1 MNIQIFG
8 SKKDN
13 DTKKAQRFFKER
25 GIRFQ
30 YIDLREKTL
39 SKGEFRSVAAVNG
52 GLEGMIN
59 KECND
64 RDALALVTYI
74 AEEDKLDKILENSD
88 RSQWPTGDTGISAG
102 CVEDVGIK
110 EVPMNQDTLNK
121 IKLYKNSKYV
131 WCAVGG
137 VAGFLIGIYR
147 AALFKVLIFCVVCAV
162 GVILFAILAIVY
174 GIAFVVARDIQRW
187 RDQTEFLED
196 IMQVLGDKEQ
206 N

>member
-74 AEEDKLDKILENSD
+74 AEEDKLDKILENP
-88 RSQWPTGDTGISAG
+88 QI
-102 CVEDVGIK
+102 
-110 EVPMNQDTLNK
+110 LK
-121 IKLYKNSKYV
+121 IPIIN
-131 WCAVGG
+131 
-137 VAGFLIGIYR
+137 
-147 AALFKVLIFCVVCAV
+147 
-162 GVILFAILAIVY
+162 AILAISIITLMPLKSAKD
-174 GIAFVVARDIQRW
+174 IAIFVMVLAMA
-187 RDQTEFLED
+187 FLSN
-196 IMQVLGDKEQ
+196 VGAKKESIR
-206 N
+206 

>member
-74 AEEDKLDKILENSD
+74 AEEDKLFAMAD
-88 RSQWPTGDTGISAG
+88 RRHWDISRMCG
-102 CVEDVGIK
+102 RRG
-110 EVPMNQDTLNK
+110 NK
-121 IKLYKNSKYV
+121 GSAYESRY
-131 WCAVGG
+131 
-137 VAGFLIGIYR
+137 
-147 AALFKVLIFCVVCAV
+147 FK
-162 GVILFAILAIVY
+162 
-174 GIAFVVARDIQRW
+174 
-187 RDQTEFLED
+187 
-196 IMQVLGDKEQ
+196 
-206 N
+206 

>member
-59 KECND
+59 KECKD

-74 AEEDKLDKILENSD
+74 AEEDKLDKILENPQILKIPIV
-88 RSQWPTGDTGISAG
+88 RNGRQATLGYQP
-102 CVEDVGIK
+102 DVWK
-110 EVPMNQDTLNK
+110 TWEK
-121 IKLYKNSKYV
+121 
-131 WCAVGG
+131 GG
-137 VAGFLIGIYR
+137 VYESR
-147 AALFKVLIFCVVCAV
+147 YFK
-162 GVILFAILAIVY
+162 
-174 GIAFVVARDIQRW
+174 
-187 RDQTEFLED
+187 
-196 IMQVLGDKEQ
+196 
-206 N
+206 

>member
-13 DTKKAQRFFKER
+13 DTKKAQR

-74 AEEDKLDKILENSD
+74 AEEDQLDKILENPQILKIPIV
-88 RSQWPTGDTGISAG
+88 RNGRQATLGYQP
-102 CVEDVGIK
+102 DVWK
-110 EVPMNQDTLNK
+110 TWE
-121 IKLYKNSKYV
+121 
-131 WCAVGG
+131 
-137 VAGFLIGIYR
+137 
-147 AALFKVLIFCVVCAV
+147 
-162 GVILFAILAIVY
+162 
-174 GIAFVVARDIQRW
+174 
-187 RDQTEFLED
+187 
-196 IMQVLGDKEQ
+196 
-206 N
+206 

>member
-74 AEEDKLDKILENSD
+74 AEEDKLDKILENP
-88 RSQWPTGDTGISAG
+88 QI
-102 CVEDVGIK
+102 
-110 EVPMNQDTLNK
+110 LK
-121 IKLYKNSKYV
+121 IPIIN
-131 WCAVGG
+131 
-137 VAGFLIGIYR
+137 
-147 AALFKVLIFCVVCAV
+147 
-162 GVILFAILAIVY
+162 AILAISIITLMPLKSAKD
-174 GIAFVVARDIQRW
+174 IAIFVMVLAMAFLSNVVNMVA
-187 RDQTEFLED
+187 
-196 IMQVLGDKEQ
+196 VGAKKESIR
-206 N
+206 

>member
-13 DTKKAQRFFKER
+13 DTNKAQRFFKER

-59 KECND
+59 KECKD

-74 AEEDKLDKILENSD
+74 AEEDKLDKILENPQILKIPIV
-88 RSQWPTGDTGISAG
+88 RNGRQATLPAGHRRLLPG

-110 EVPMNQDTLNK
+110 ELPMNQDTLSISRK
-121 IKLYKNSKYV
+121 RIL
-131 WCAVGG
+131 G
-137 VAGFLIGIYR
+137 R
-147 AALFKVLIFCVVCAV
+147 MLFV
-162 GVILFAILAIVY
+162 
-174 GIAFVVARDIQRW
+174 
-187 RDQTEFLED
+187 EFREKHRF
-196 IMQVLGDKEQ
+196 MCRPEK
-206 N
+206 

>member
-59 KECND
+59 KECKD

-74 AEEDKLDKILENSD
+74 AEEDKLDKILENPQILKIPIVRNGRQATLGYQPD
-88 RSQWPTGDTGISAG
+88 
-102 CVEDVGIK
+102 DVGIK
-110 EVPMNQDTLNK
+110 ELPMNQDTLSISRK
-121 IKLYKNSKYV
+121 RIL
-131 WCAVGG
+131 G
-137 VAGFLIGIYR
+137 R
-147 AALFKVLIFCVVCAV
+147 MLFV
-162 GVILFAILAIVY
+162 
-174 GIAFVVARDIQRW
+174 
-187 RDQTEFLED
+187 EFREKHRF
-196 IMQVLGDKEQ
+196 MCRPEK
-206 N
+206 

>member
-74 AEEDKLDKILENSD
+74 AEEDKLDKILENPQILKIPIINA
-88 RSQWPTGDTGISAG
+88 RLAIS
-102 CVEDVGIK
+102 I
-110 EVPMNQDTLNK
+110 
-121 IKLYKNSKYV
+121 IKLMPLKSAKDIAIFVMVLAMAFLSNV
-131 WCAVGG
+131 VNMVAVG
-137 VAGFLIGIYR
+137 A
-147 AALFKVLIFCVVCAV
+147 K
-162 GVILFAILAIVY
+162 
-174 GIAFVVARDIQRW
+174 
-187 RDQTEFLED
+187 
-196 IMQVLGDKEQ
+196 KESIR
-206 N
+206 

>member
-39 SKGEFRSVAAVNG
+39 SKGEFRSGAAVNG

-59 KECND
+59 KECKG

-74 AEEDKLDKILENSD
+74 AEEDKLDKILENPQILKIPIV
-88 RSQWPTGDTGISAG
+88 RNGRQATLGYQP
-102 CVEDVGIK
+102 DVWK
-110 EVPMNQDTLNK
+110 TWE
-121 IKLYKNSKYV
+121 
-131 WCAVGG
+131 
-137 VAGFLIGIYR
+137 
-147 AALFKVLIFCVVCAV
+147 
-162 GVILFAILAIVY
+162 
-174 GIAFVVARDIQRW
+174 
-187 RDQTEFLED
+187 
-196 IMQVLGDKEQ
+196 
-206 N
+206 